1 VGARDKP
8 EHDAKTLALAH
19 FHPCQTG
26 LSLHGINIWSF
37 AMSAPEDAR
46 QREAKAALD
55 RVKRDQE
62 GIFSSSMARASDHFS
77 GKDAPPDDNV
87 ELWGRRI
94 GRTLSLIAVVVLGY
108 TLGVQLK
115 LW

>member
-1 VGARDKP
+1 MATPHTPPPD
-8 EHDAKTLALAH
+8 
-19 FHPCQTG
+19 
-26 LSLHGINIWSF
+26 
-37 AMSAPEDAR
+37 DAR

-62 GIFSSSMARASDHFS
+62 GIFTSSMARASDHFS
-77 GKDAPPDDNV
+77 GKDAPPDDAI

-94 GRTLSLIAVVVLGY
+94 GRSLSLIAVIVLGY
-108 TLGVQLK
+108 LLGVQLR

>member
-1 VGARDKP
+1 
-8 EHDAKTLALAH
+8 
-19 FHPCQTG
+19 
-26 LSLHGINIWSF
+26 
-37 AMSAPEDAR
+37 MSIPPEDDR

-55 RVKRDQE
+55 RVKRDSE
-62 GIFSSSMARASDHFS
+62 SVFSSSMARASDHFA

-94 GRTLSLIAVVVLGY
+94 GRSLSLIAVVVLGY
-108 TLGVQLK
+108 LLGVQLR